1 MAIITKEIKF
11 RGKSVT
17 DLQAFSIEDFSKLCT
32 SRARRTLIKQGV
44 DKKILKKV
52 ESFKKNPKAKPIRTH
67 KRDLVI
73 IPAMIGASFAIH
85 KGKEYER
92 IDITT
97 RMLGHYLGEFALTRK
112 KLQHGKAGIGATKS
126 STAITARG

>member
-1 MAIITKEIKF
+1 MAEVKKVTF
-11 RGKSVT
+11 RGKT
-17 DLQAFSIEDFSKLCT
+17 IEELQALSLQDFAKLCT
-32 SRARRTLIKQGV
+32 SRPRRALLKTGIDKKLIKKLEAA
-44 DKKILKKV
+44 KK
-52 ESFKKNPKAKPIRTH
+52 SAKPKYTKTH
-67 KRDLVI
+67 KRDLIVV
-73 IPAMIGASFAIH
+73 PQMVGGRVAVY
-85 KGKEYER
+85 KGKDWEQ